1 MYMEKFEINNFK
13 AFNSRIAIL
22 PTATHKNVL
31 IYGENGAGKTSL
43 YDAMLL
49 AFYHEKLLRP
59 HLSVG
64 AQPEQRAN
72 EERDFYNG
80 FNHRTPAGA
89 PSNDFSIKINQT
101 DFKSLNKA
109 NYQCFMVSMKDL
121 DYVTHEINDG
131 KVVEKDTINLK
142 QLLEKMNFPSFDV
155 DDYLANHI
163 NELLQNVN
171 QSLHDDFIEGF
182 EIGRENVKYDIFI
195 KDDSM
200 NLKESNGLRN
210 VFNEAKI
217 NLVVILVLLH
227 SVLLL
232 QAAPADSKHKLLVL
246 DDLVSSL
253 DNSNRLYLARFILS
267 KFTGFQKVLFTHSI
281 GFNNMLYKCI
291 DERGELGSWLT
302 YNLYLTNLGPQ
313 IYDFGESK
321 KTGDIK
327 QEYNKGYLQP
337 NTVGNEIRK
346 RFEAGIYELAKIIQ
360 IGEVHRA
367 TNLVARL
374 VTPGPI
380 YIKKHKGKL
389 YDANDLVKA
398 IKDIADGTD
407 TPADKVH
414 KITDEIQKYSTN
426 ADLQKIISFVKEF
439 QFYEKMII
447 HSLSHGSAPMPNF
460 NQKEVESAMNFLE
473 TIENEINSFKN
484 NVGPV

>member
-1 MYMEKFEINNFK
+1 MEKFEINNFK

-80 FNHRTPAGA
+80 FNHRTPAGV

-171 QSLHDDFIEGF
+171 QSLHDDFIEWF

-313 IYDFGESK
+313 IYDFGELK

>member
-1 MYMEKFEINNFK
+1 MEKFEINNFK

-121 DYVTHEINDG
+121 DYVTHEKNDG

-163 NELLQNVN
+163 DELLQNVN

-302 YNLYLTNLGPQ
+302 YNLYLTNLGPK
-313 IYDFGESK
+313 IYDFGELK

>member
-1 MYMEKFEINNFK
+1 MEKIEIDNFK
-13 AFNSRIAIL
+13 AFNSRIAII
-22 PTATHKNVL
+22 PTAAHKNML

-43 YDAMLL
+43 YEALL
-49 AFYHEKLLRP
+49 LTFYHEKLLRP

-72 EERDFYNG
+72 EEKDFYNG
-80 FNHRTPAGA
+80 FNHRTPAGS
-89 PSNDFSIKINQT
+89 PSADFSIKINQT
-101 DFKSLNKA
+101 DFKSFNKA

-142 QLLEKMNFPSFDV
+142 QLLEEMNFPSFDV
-155 DDYLANHI
+155 DGYLANHI
-163 NELLQNVN
+163 DKLLQNVN
-171 QSLHDDFIEGF
+171 QSL

-217 NLVVILVLLH
+217 NLVVILILLH

-232 QAAPADSKHKLLVL
+232 QAALADGKKKLLVL

-281 GFNNMLYKCI
+281 GFNNMLYQCI
-291 DERGELGSWLT
+291 EEKHELGAWLT
-302 YNLYLTNLGPQ
+302 YNLYLTQRGPQ
-313 IYDFGESK
+313 IYDFGEL
-321 KTGDIK
+321 KTTGAIK
-327 QEYNKGYLQP
+327 LEYSKGYLQQ
-337 NTVGNEIRK
+337 NSVGNEIRK
-346 RFEAGIYELAKIIQ
+346 RFEAVIYELAKIIQ
-360 IGEVHRA
+360 LGEVHMA

-374 VTPGPI
+374 VKSESL
-380 YIKKHKGKL
+380 YVKKHSGKL

-398 IKDIADGTD
+398 IKDIAEGTD
-407 TPADKVH
+407 TPADKVQ

-426 ADLQKIISFVKEF
+426 ADLQKIVSFVKEF
-439 QFYEKMII
+439 HFYEKMLI

-460 NQKEVESAMNFLE
+460 NQKEVESAMNLLE
-473 TIENEINSFKN
+473 TIENEIKGFKN
-484 NVGPV
+484 SLGPL

>member
-1 MYMEKFEINNFK
+1 MEKFEINNFK

-22 PTATHKNVL
+22 PAATHKNVL

-182 EIGRENVKYDIFI
+182 EIGRENVKDDIFI

-232 QAAPADSKHKLLVL
+232 QAAPADGKHKLLVL

-313 IYDFGESK
+313 IYDFGELK

-374 VTPGPI
+374 VTPGHI

-460 NQKEVESAMNFLE
+460 NQKEVENAMNFLE

>member
-1 MYMEKFEINNFK
+1 MEKIEIDNFK
-13 AFNSRIAIL
+13 AFNSRIAII
-22 PTATHKNVL
+22 PTAAHKNML

-43 YDAMLL
+43 YEALL
-49 AFYHEKLLRP
+49 LTFYHEKLLRP
-59 HLSVG
+59 YLSVG

-72 EERDFYNG
+72 EEKDFYNG
-80 FNHRTPAGA
+80 FNHRTPAGS
-89 PSNDFSIKINQT
+89 PSADFSIKINQT
-101 DFKSLNKA
+101 DFKSFNKA

-142 QLLEKMNFPSFDV
+142 QLLEEMNFPSFDV
-155 DDYLANHI
+155 DGYLANHI
-163 NELLQNVN
+163 DKLLQNVN
-171 QSLHDDFIEGF
+171 QSLRDDFIEGF

-217 NLVVILVLLH
+217 NLVVILILLH

-232 QAAPADSKHKLLVL
+232 QAAPADGKKKLLVL

-313 IYDFGESK
+313 IYDFGELK

-473 TIENEINSFKN
+473 TIENEIKGFKN
-484 NVGPV
+484 SLGPI

>member
-1 MYMEKFEINNFK
+1 MEKIEIDNFK
-13 AFNSRIAIL
+13 AFNSRIAII
-22 PTATHKNVL
+22 PTAAHKNML

-43 YDAMLL
+43 YEALL
-49 AFYHEKLLRP
+49 LTFYHEKLLRP

-72 EERDFYNG
+72 EEKDFYNG
-80 FNHRTPAGA
+80 FNHRTPAGS
-89 PSNDFSIKINQT
+89 PSTDFSIKINQT
-101 DFKSLNKA
+101 DFKSFNKA

-142 QLLEKMNFPSFDV
+142 QLLEEMNFPSFDV
-155 DDYLANHI
+155 DGYLANHI
-163 NELLQNVN
+163 DKLLQNVN
-171 QSLHDDFIEGF
+171 QSLRDDFIEGF

-217 NLVVILVLLH
+217 NLVVILILLH

-232 QAAPADSKHKLLVL
+232 QAAPADGKKKLLVL

-313 IYDFGESK
+313 IYDFDELK

-439 QFYEKMII
+439 QLYEKMII